1 MPDYRNSISDR
12 DFNVTASQLRA
23 AENDAREATRGE
35 LTADDFKTFLHD
47 PFSREQVAER
57 MKFLAAFANG
67 DDVWQY
73 SPRNYRGKMVPH
85 WERVDFFDMHAEPC
99 FLSLVWRDDEPTSSV
114 ELNVRIS
121 DGAFVDKP

>member
-1 MPDYRNSISDR
+1 MPDFHNSISDR
-12 DFNVTASQLRA
+12 DERVTASQLRH

-35 LTADDFKTFLHD
+35 VTFEDFKTFLHD

-73 SPRNYRGKMVPH
+73 SPRNYWGKSVPH
-85 WERVDFFDMHAEPC
+85 WERVDFFDMHAEPR
-99 FLSLVWRDDEPTSSV
+99 FLSLVWRDDEPAAT
-114 ELNVRIS
+114 E
-121 DGAFVDKP
+121 

>member
-1 MPDYRNSISDR
+1 MPDFRNSISDR

-35 LTADDFKTFLHD
+35 VTFDELDRDFAD

-73 SPRNYRGKMVPH
+73 SPRNYWGKSVPH
-85 WERVDFFDMHAEPC
+85 WERVDFFDMHAEPR
-99 FLSLVWRDDEPTSSV
+99 FLSLVWRDDEPAAT
-114 ELNVRIS
+114 E
-121 DGAFVDKP
+121 